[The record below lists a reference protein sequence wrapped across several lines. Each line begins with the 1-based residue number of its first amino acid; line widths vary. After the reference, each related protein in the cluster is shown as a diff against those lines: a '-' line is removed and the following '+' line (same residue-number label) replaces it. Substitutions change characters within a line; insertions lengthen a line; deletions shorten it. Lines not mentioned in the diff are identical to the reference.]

1 MLINKKSGTAK
12 VKSAKNGKKIN
23 GRNNLTLWLWV
34 VCDRHL
40 NAKTIVRIKNINIA
54 IGLTISQLGIICT
67 KLIPTSTGRLD
78 TIISCFRYWKFVNT
92 CLINSM
98 KLSLIR
104 LWSQARTQILV
115 WYIVLMS
122 GSTIVA
128 IGAIR
133 HTLFVELDAR
143 VKNSMYQ
150 ELEEFKRL
158 HSEHKLIEGDT
169 LTENVATLFDL
180 FLSRNV
186 PEDDE
191 FFITILDGR
200 FYDTSSRAL
209 PKLLQPDS
217 QLVKRLEKISSQ
229 EFTQNTT
236 SDGEIV
242 YLTYPI
248 YLKER
253 FKGVFVIVH
262 ITTGEREEVQN
273 MVVVITNIML
283 WVVVIASLIA
293 WLTAGRILKPL
304 QSLTKAARNISESDL
319 TQRIVTKGNG
329 EVMELAN
336 TFNDM
341 MERLER
347 SFTNQRQFTN
357 DIGHELRTPITII
370 RGHLELMGD
379 EPQERYEA
387 IALVIDELDRMASLV
402 NDLILLAKSEQP
414 AFLRLEWISLNLLM
428 SELYA
433 KAQAIAPRQW
443 QLDVVED
450 EQIYCDR
457 HRITQAM
464 MNLVLN
470 ATQHTHPSDQIILG
484 AAITDKEVQI
494 WVQDMGEGIASE
506 DQPHIFKRFSRGNNH
521 QIRVS
526 DGSGLGLA
534 IAQSIAHAHGGTIKL
549 QSNLGT
555 GSTFTVVLPK

>member
-1 MLINKKSGTAK
+1 MKK
-12 VKSAKNGKKIN
+12 
-23 GRNNLTLWLWV
+23 
-34 VCDRHL
+34 
-40 NAKTIVRIKNINIA
+40 
-54 IGLTISQLGIICT
+54 
-67 KLIPTSTGRLD
+67 
-78 TIISCFRYWKFVNT
+78 
-92 CLINSM
+92 
-98 KLSLIR
+98 SLIR

-122 GSTIVA
+122 GSTVVA

-158 HSEHKLIEGDT
+158 HLEHRLIEGDT
-169 LTENVATLFDL
+169 LAENAATLFDV

-191 FFITILDGR
+191 FYITILDGR
-200 FYDTSSRAL
+200 FYDASSRAL
-209 PKLLQPDS
+209 PKLLQPDG
-217 QLVKRLEKISSQ
+217 QLVKQLEKITLQ
-229 EFTQNTT
+229 EFRQNAT
-236 SDGEIV
+236 SEGEIV

-248 YLKER
+248 YVGER
-253 FKGVFVIVH
+253 FKGVFVVVH
-262 ITTGEREEVQN
+262 ITTGEREEVQD
-273 MVVVITNIML
+273 MLVAITNIML
-283 WVVVIASLIA
+283 WVLVIASVIA

-304 QSLTKAARNISESDL
+304 QSLTKAARSISESDL
-319 TQRIVTKGNG
+319 TQRIVIKGNG

-341 MERLER
+341 MERLEQA
-347 SFTNQRQFTN
+347 FTNQRQFTN

-379 EPQERYEA
+379 DPQEQREA

-414 AFLRLEWISLNLLM
+414 AFLRLELIALELLM
-428 SELYA
+428 AELYA

-443 QLDVVED
+443 KLEGQDAIADV
-450 EQIYCDR
+450 QIYGDR
-457 HRITQAM
+457 YRLTQAV

-470 ATQHTHPSDQIILG
+470 ATQHTNPIDLISLG
-484 AAITDKEVQI
+484 ANITNTEVQI
-494 WVQDMGEGIASE
+494 WVEDTGEGIAPE
-506 DQPHIFKRFSRGNNH
+506 DQPHIFKRFSRGNHH
-521 QIRVS
+521 QIRGIE
-526 DGSGLGLA
+526 GSGLGLA
-534 IAQSIAHAHGGTIKL
+534 IVQSIIHAHGGTIRL

-555 GSTFTVVLPK
+555 GSTFTIVLPNNR

>member
-1 MLINKKSGTAK
+1 
-12 VKSAKNGKKIN
+12 
-23 GRNNLTLWLWV
+23 
-34 VCDRHL
+34 
-40 NAKTIVRIKNINIA
+40 
-54 IGLTISQLGIICT
+54 
-67 KLIPTSTGRLD
+67 
-78 TIISCFRYWKFVNT
+78 
-92 CLINSM
+92 
-98 KLSLIR
+98 
-104 LWSQARTQILV
+104 
-115 WYIVLMS
+115 MS

-133 HTLFVELDAR
+133 HTLFLELDAR
-143 VKNSMYQ
+143 VRNSMYQ

-158 HSEHKLIEGDT
+158 HLDHKFIEGDT

-180 FLSRNV
+180 FLLRNV

-191 FFITILDGR
+191 FYIAILDGR
-200 FYDTSSRAL
+200 FYDASSRAL
-209 PKLLQPDS
+209 PKLLQPDGS
-217 QLVKRLEKISSQ
+217 LVKQFEKITSEDFRQ
-229 EFTQNTT
+229 ITT

-242 YLTYPI
+242 YLTFPI
-248 YLKER
+248 YVKQQ
-253 FKGVFVIVH
+253 FKGVFVIAH
-262 ITTGEREEVQN
+262 ITTGEREEVQE
-273 MVVVITNIML
+273 MLGTITNVML
-283 WVVVIASLIA
+283 WVVVIASVIA

-319 TQRIVTKGNG
+319 TQRIVIRGNG

-341 MERLER
+341 MGRLEKA
-347 SFTNQRQFTN
+347 FTNQRQFTN

-370 RGHLELMGD
+370 RGHLEVMGD
-379 EPQERYEA
+379 DPQERDET
-387 IALVIDELDRMASLV
+387 IALVIDELDRMARLV

-414 AFLRLEWISLNLLM
+414 TFLRLESISLNLLM

-450 EQIYCDR
+450 GQIYCDR
-457 HRITQAM
+457 HRITQAV
-464 MNLVLN
+464 MNLVNN

-506 DQPHIFKRFSRGNNH
+506 DQLHIFKRFSRGNNH

>member
-1 MLINKKSGTAK
+1 MKK
-12 VKSAKNGKKIN
+12 
-23 GRNNLTLWLWV
+23 
-34 VCDRHL
+34 
-40 NAKTIVRIKNINIA
+40 
-54 IGLTISQLGIICT
+54 
-67 KLIPTSTGRLD
+67 
-78 TIISCFRYWKFVNT
+78 
-92 CLINSM
+92 
-98 KLSLIR
+98 SLIR

-122 GSTIVA
+122 GSTVVA

-150 ELEEFKRL
+150 ELEEFKLL
-158 HSEHKLIEGDT
+158 HSEHRLIEGDT
-169 LTENVATLFDL
+169 LAENVAALFDV

-191 FFITILDGR
+191 FYITILDGR
-200 FYDTSSRAL
+200 FYDASSRAL
-209 PKLLQPDS
+209 PKLLQPDG
-217 QLVKRLEKISSQ
+217 QLVKQLEKITLQ
-229 EFTQNTT
+229 EFRQNAT
-236 SDGEIV
+236 SEGEIV

-248 YLKER
+248 YVGER
-253 FKGVFVIVH
+253 FKGVFVVVH
-262 ITTGEREEVQN
+262 ITTGEREEVQD
-273 MVVVITNIML
+273 MLVAITNIML
-283 WVVVIASLIA
+283 WVLVIASMIA

-304 QSLTKAARNISESDL
+304 QSLTKAARSISESDL
-319 TQRIVTKGNG
+319 TQRIVIKGNG

-341 MERLER
+341 MERLEQA
-347 SFTNQRQFTN
+347 FMNQRQFTN

-379 EPQERYEA
+379 DPQEQRET

-414 AFLRLEWISLNLLM
+414 AFLRLELLSLDLLM
-428 SELYA
+428 ADLYA

-443 QLDVVED
+443 QLNVISDG
-450 EQIYCDR
+450 QIYGDR
-457 HRITQAM
+457 YRITQAV

-484 AAITDKEVQI
+484 AAITNTEVQI
-494 WVQDMGEGIASE
+494 WVQDTGEGIAPE
-506 DQPHIFKRFSRGNNH
+506 DQPHIFKRFNRGNH
-521 QIRVS
+521 QIYGS

-534 IAQSIAHAHGGTIKL
+534 IVQSIVHAHGGIIRL

-555 GSTFTVVLPK
+555 GSTFTIVLPK

>member
-1 MLINKKSGTAK
+1 MS
-12 VKSAKNGKKIN
+12 V
-23 GRNNLTLWLWV
+23 
-34 VCDRHL
+34 
-40 NAKTIVRIKNINIA
+40 
-54 IGLTISQLGIICT
+54 
-67 KLIPTSTGRLD
+67 ST
-78 TIISCFRYWKFVNT
+78 V
-92 CLINSM
+92 
-98 KLSLIR
+98 
-104 LWSQARTQILV
+104 
-115 WYIVLMS
+115 
-122 GSTIVA
+122 VA

-158 HSEHKLIEGDT
+158 HSEHRLIEGDT
-169 LTENVATLFDL
+169 LAENVATLFDV

-191 FFITILDGR
+191 FYITILDGR
-200 FYDTSSRAL
+200 FYDASSRAL
-209 PKLLQPDS
+209 PKLLQPDG
-217 QLVKRLEKISSQ
+217 QLVKQLEKITLQ
-229 EFTQNTT
+229 EFRQNATPE
-236 SDGEIV
+236 GEIV

-248 YLKER
+248 YFGER
-253 FKGVFVIVH
+253 FKGVFVVVH
-262 ITTGEREEVQN
+262 ITTGEREEVQD
-273 MVVVITNIML
+273 MLVAITNIML
-283 WVVVIASLIA
+283 WVLVIASVIA

-304 QSLTKAARNISESDL
+304 QSLTKAARSISESDL
-319 TQRIVTKGNG
+319 TQRIVIKGNG

-347 SFTNQRQFTN
+347 AFTNQRQFTN

-379 EPQERYEA
+379 DPQEQREA

-414 AFLRLEWISLNLLM
+414 AFLRLESISLNLLM

-433 KAQAIAPRQW
+433 KSQAIAPRQW
-443 QLDVVED
+443 QLNAISDG
-450 EQIYCDR
+450 QIYGDR
-457 HRITQAM
+457 YRITQAV

-470 ATQHTHPSDQIILG
+470 ATLHTHPSDRIILG
-484 AAITDKEVQI
+484 AAITNTEVQI
-494 WVQDMGEGIASE
+494 WVEDTGEGISLE
-506 DQPHIFKRFSRGNNH
+506 DQPHIFKRFSRGNHH
-521 QIRVS
+521 QIRGA

-534 IAQSIAHAHGGTIKL
+534 IAQSIVHAHGGSIRL

>member
-1 MLINKKSGTAK
+1 
-12 VKSAKNGKKIN
+12 
-23 GRNNLTLWLWV
+23 
-34 VCDRHL
+34 
-40 NAKTIVRIKNINIA
+40 
-54 IGLTISQLGIICT
+54 
-67 KLIPTSTGRLD
+67 
-78 TIISCFRYWKFVNT
+78 
-92 CLINSM
+92 
-98 KLSLIR
+98 
-104 LWSQARTQILV
+104 
-115 WYIVLMS
+115 
-122 GSTIVA
+122 
-128 IGAIR
+128 
-133 HTLFVELDAR
+133 
-143 VKNSMYQ
+143 
-150 ELEEFKRL
+150 
-158 HSEHKLIEGDT
+158 
-169 LTENVATLFDL
+169 
-180 FLSRNV
+180 
-186 PEDDE
+186 
-191 FFITILDGR
+191 
-200 FYDTSSRAL
+200 
-209 PKLLQPDS
+209 
-217 QLVKRLEKISSQ
+217 LEKISSQ
-229 EFTQNTT
+229 EFKQNTT

-253 FKGVFVIVH
+253 FRGVFVVVH
-262 ITTGEREEVQN
+262 ITTGEQEEVQN

-379 EPQERYEA
+379 DPQERYEA

-450 EQIYCDR
+450 GQIYCDR

-521 QIRVS
+521 QIRMS

>member
-1 MLINKKSGTAK
+1 
-12 VKSAKNGKKIN
+12 
-23 GRNNLTLWLWV
+23 
-34 VCDRHL
+34 
-40 NAKTIVRIKNINIA
+40 
-54 IGLTISQLGIICT
+54 
-67 KLIPTSTGRLD
+67 
-78 TIISCFRYWKFVNT
+78 
-92 CLINSM
+92 M
-98 KLSLIR
+98 KQSLIR

-133 HTLFVELDAR
+133 HTLFLELDAR
-143 VKNSMYQ
+143 VRNSMYQ

-158 HSEHKLIEGDT
+158 HLDHKFIEGDT

-191 FFITILDGR
+191 FYIAILDGQ
-200 FYDTSSRAL
+200 FYNASSTAL

-217 QLVKRLEKISSQ
+217 QLVKRFERTSSQ
-229 EFTQNTT
+229 EFQQNTT
-236 SDGEIV
+236 LDGEIV
-242 YLTYPI
+242 YLSYPI
-248 YLKER
+248 YVKER
-253 FKGVFVIVH
+253 FKGVFVVVH
-262 ITTGEREEVQN
+262 ITTGEREEVQA
-273 MVVVITNIML
+273 MLVLISNIML
-283 WVVVIASLIA
+283 WVVVIASVIA

-319 TQRIVTKGNG
+319 TQRIDIKGNG

-341 MERLER
+341 MERLEQ

-379 EPQERYEA
+379 DPQERDEA
-387 IALVIDELDRMASLV
+387 IAVVIDELDRMASLV

-414 AFLRLEWISLNLLM
+414 AFLRLELIPLDLLM

-433 KAQAIAPRQW
+433 KAQTIAPRHW
-443 QLDVVED
+443 QMDVVAD
-450 EQIYCDR
+450 GQIYCDR
-457 HRITQAM
+457 HRITQAV

-470 ATQHTHPSDQIILG
+470 ATQHTIPTDQIRLG
-484 AAITDKEVQI
+484 AAMTNTEVQI
-494 WVQDMGEGIASE
+494 WVQDMGEGIALE
-506 DQPHIFKRFSRGNNH
+506 DQQHIFKRFSRGSH
-521 QIRVS
+521 KHRTS

-534 IAQSIAHAHGGTIKL
+534 IVQSIAESHGGAVRL
-549 QSNLGT
+549 QSILGT
-555 GSTFTVVLPK
+555 GSTFTIVLPNNR